1 MTDAMR
7 ELTERE
13 KETLRLLLA
22 GHDAKSIAREL
33 GLSVHTVNDR
43 LRDARR
49 KLGVS
54 SSREAARLLNRAEG
68 GTPQIPPE
76 ILAPTGLGIATEQPA
91 DADRP
96 APGRWRSG
104 DRPLFW
110 LGGGML
116 IMSFIILAA
125 MLSPGFHGADGPRAI
140 SAPAATQAPAPA
152 MSAAAVS
159 AMSWLA
165 LLDRQS
171 WDDSWNA
178 AGSFFR
184 SRVTKPGW
192 TATIQPLRQP
202 LGAITTRRLQS
213 TTRASSLP
221 GAPPGDYEIVMF
233 ATDFAT
239 RPGSIETV
247 VMAREGSGW
256 TVNGYFIR

>member
-1 MTDAMR
+1 MDGAVQT
-7 ELTERE
+7 LTERE

-22 GHDAKSIAREL
+22 GHDAKSIARDL

-54 SSREAARLLNRAEG
+54 SSREAARLLSRAEG
-68 GTPQIPPE
+68 GTPE
-76 ILAPTGLGIATEQPA
+76 ILAPTELGIAPPLPSDT
-91 DADRP
+91 DRP
-96 APGRWRSG
+96 PPGRWRSG

-125 MLSPGFHGADGPRAI
+125 MLSPGFHDADGPRAQPI
-140 SAPAATQAPAPA
+140 LNASQAPAPA

-159 AMSWLA
+159 AMAWLA

-184 SRVTKPGW
+184 ARVAKPGW
-192 TATIQPLRQP
+192 AATIKPLRQP
-202 LGAITTRRLQS
+202 LGAITSRRLQS

-239 RPGSIETV
+239 KPGSIETV
-247 VMAREGSGW
+247 VMAREGLGW